1 MVTRAH
7 APRQVVLQESR
18 AVTLL
23 ARADSPALCGA
34 GAKLHF
40 SWTIYGDA
48 RPRPA
53 AGAALPDPD
62 RDLRRGHGPPQAP
75 GARPGV
81 GQYPV
86 VTFQYS

>member
-1 MVTRAH
+1 MVLVPNFIFRGQYMVTRA
-7 APRQVVLQESR
+7 
-18 AVTLL
+18 
-23 ARADSPALCGA
+23 
-34 GAKLHF
+34 
-40 SWTIYGDA
+40 
-48 RPRPA
+48 PRPA